1 MPGRPMTFTVYIYGG
16 QYATAEMVPF
26 RCPRCGR
33 IVFRHNS
40 ERLEISN
47 AYGAG
52 LLTIQAGLK
61 DGEGMPQSTEHK
73 CHSCKS
79 LYKILFQ

>member
-1 MPGRPMTFTVYIYGG
+1 MPGRPLQFIVYIYAG
-16 QYATAEMVPF
+16 QYATSEMVAF

-40 ERLEISN
+40 SRLVISN

-52 LLTIQAGLK
+52 LQEIQAGLK
-61 DGEGMPQSTEHK
+61 DGEGMPVATEHK

-79 LYKILFQ
+79 LYKIFYQ